1 MILRD
6 AKKRQTEDLLY
17 EEALG
22 LFRSRGFEAV
32 SVDEIAAAA
41 NVCRRTFFNYFP
53 SKDHLLARFHREIT
67 QAAVQYGRATSE
79 RGLPAIFVGLSAF
92 GRLATAEREIGKAL
106 LRVMFASDVLQDQD
120 EQDVELLREWLMRE
134 LEYGAKS
141 GQLRCRDL
149 DEVAGLTMGV
159 LSSTV
164 IQWVVSGGRAT
175 DDLTHVLVERFTLLV
190 QGIGSSGYRKRKL
203 KWPG

>member
-1 MILRD
+1 MLRD

-17 EEALG
+17 DEALG

-41 NVCRRTFFNYFP
+41 NVSRRTFFNYFP

-67 QAAVQYGRATSE
+67 RAAVQQGRSTRE
-79 RGLPAIFVGLSAF
+79 RGLPAIFAGLSAL
-92 GRLATAEREIGKAL
+92 GQLATAEREIGKAL

-120 EQDVELLREWLMRE
+120 EQDVELLREWLVRE
-134 LEYGAKS
+134 LEHGAKA

-149 DEVAGLTMGV
+149 DQTVGLIMGV

-164 IQWVVSGGRAT
+164 IQWVGSGGRMS
-175 DDLTHVLVERFTLLV
+175 DDLTNVLVERFALLV
-190 QGIGSSGYRKRKL
+190 EGIGSAEYRRRKL
-203 KWPG
+203 KWSG